1 MAQNLEEL
9 TVKLN
14 LDIDDDQYQRAKKNI
29 ENLQTSKA
37 GFFKKASDGMQRE
50 AGLGQNLA
58 LKTGNLLE
66 AQRLTAILEQLKS
79 INAITAK
86 ILKEKELERETKGY
100 DDKDDEKKGKKPTDM
115 LGQIFSRMGP
125 LLAGFL
131 AVKSTGLL
139 AGLVNDFTQKVAST
153 LERSMQLKSLEHQT
167 GRSVAEL
174 YKLQVAAK
182 IAGTSLD
189 SIVGAAQGMARNIV
203 SGGNETQ
210 LMILQGMGINP
221 FEQIQGGG
229 DFISNFEA
237 LYKRVQQFTK
247 SLDPTIRAAVTEL
260 ATGVSMSDQ
269 YGFSNLGRSSVQKGA
284 QEVLEKRGDF
294 GDIRGAYE
302 RFTIATEKIDAS
314 MDRIFS
320 QKAATDAAVSVMQI
334 KAQAV
339 SIAADV
345 LNVDGLKEAGSNIL
359 EGVGKGFDYIKEG
372 VNTTVDWVS
381 DKVGMSSEQA
391 KIGGQ

>member
-1 MAQNLEEL
+1 MAETLEEL

-14 LDIDDDQYQRAKKNI
+14 LDVNEAEYQKAKKSI
-29 ENLQTSKA
+29 ENLQNSKSS
-37 GFFKKASDGMQRE
+37 FFKKTSEGMQRE
-50 AGLGQNLA
+50 AILGQGLA
-58 LKTGNLLE
+58 LKTGNALE
-66 AQRLTAILEQLKS
+66 AQKLNAILEQLKS
-79 INAITAK
+79 IDATTKK
-86 ILKEKELERETKGY
+86 ILKEKELDREAKGFEEREENKGG
-100 DDKDDEKKGKKPTDM
+100 EGGTSM
-115 LGQIFSRMGP
+115 FSQLSARFMP
-125 LLAGFL
+125 LLASFFAMKTAGFL
-131 AVKSTGLL
+131 MGM
-139 AGLVNDFTQKVAST
+139 VNDFTQKVAGT
-153 LERSMQLKSLEHQT
+153 IERSMQLKSLEYQT

-174 YKLQVAAK
+174 YKLQAAAK
-182 IAGTSLD
+182 IAGTSLE

-247 SLDPTIRAAVTEL
+247 NLDPTISAAVTEL

-269 YGFSNLGRSSVQKGA
+269 YGFANLGRSSVQKGA
-284 QEVLEKRGDF
+284 KEVLAERGDF

-302 RFTIATEKIDAS
+302 RFTIATEKIEAS

-345 LNVDGLKEAGSNIL
+345 LNVENLKEI
-359 EGVGKGFDYIKEG
+359 G
-372 VNTTVDWVS
+372 VNALGGVVQGINSVSDWVS